1 MTFWI
6 ALGVVIAVAAAVVF
20 AGVGALV
27 LLGGWDA
34 TRGELMPGLARDRVG
49 PAWRL
54 GELVLM
60 WGPLLVLAGFALA
73 TGARLVALALAAL
86 TAVR

>member
-6 ALGVVIAVAAAVVF
+6 VLGVVIAVAAAMVF

-34 TRGELMPGLARDRVG
+34 TRAELLPGLARDRTG

-60 WGPLLVLAGFALA
+60 WGPLLILAGFAVA
-73 TGARLVALALAAL
+73 TGARFVALALAAL